1 MPEAGQPGSNDR
13 AAIRDGRALKSTAF
27 DLSTWHNG
35 PTCVRTFV
43 PGYGGILVKV
53 CCAPCGM
60 LCDVEATG
68 HRVSVEDSYKIGG
81 RAVEVK
87 KR

>member
-1 MPEAGQPGSNDR
+1 MTTQSAIGAGGNDR
-13 AAIRDGRALKSTAF
+13 AAIRAGRELKSTAF
-27 DLSTWHNG
+27 DLSAWHDG

-43 PGYGGILVKV
+43 PGYGGILVRV

-60 LCDVEATG
+60 ICDVEATG
-68 HRVSVEDSYKIGG
+68 RRISVQDSYKIGQ
-81 RAVEVK
+81 RAV